1 MIRKIIEKCKDN
13 KIQPWC
19 LEDLIISGSYWLV
32 EGNVL
37 SLKENGELFACEKDL
52 KKEIMKVYFNNE
64 VKDLPEEVKKAAD
77 EGMKM
82 LPSAWGL
89 ITDWLNGVSDYD
101 FDDVAYEYI
110 DNDENKARELYAYC
124 LNKEIGDEK

>member
-110 DNDENKARELYAYC
+110 DNDENKAGELYAYC

>member
-101 FDDVAYEYI
+101 FDDIAYEYI
-110 DNDENKARELYAYC
+110 DNDEDKAGELYAYC